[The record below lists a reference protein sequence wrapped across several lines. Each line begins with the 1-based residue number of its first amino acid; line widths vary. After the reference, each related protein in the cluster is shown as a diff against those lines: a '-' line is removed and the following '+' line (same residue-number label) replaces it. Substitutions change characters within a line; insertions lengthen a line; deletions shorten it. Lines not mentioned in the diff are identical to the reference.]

1 MSLIRKSLFDTE
13 WPSLFSM
20 RPDFSW
26 PASLVDA
33 LSDVSIRVEEF
44 EEEGTH
50 VIRAEAPGIDPD
62 KDVDLSV
69 SDGRLHLTVRRTK
82 EEHSK
87 DAKQH
92 RDEFQY
98 GSFTRVLSL
107 PPTASIDN
115 VKAHYENGILEVRVP
130 LDGDKTKAQQIPITK
145 K

>member
-1 MSLIRKSLFDTE
+1 MALIRKSLFDTE
-13 WPSLFSM
+13 WPTLLSM
-20 RPDFSW
+20 RPNLAW
-26 PASLVDA
+26 PESLTEM

-44 EEEGTH
+44 EENGMH

-69 SDGRLHLTVRRTK
+69 SEGRLHLTVRRTK

-98 GSFTRVLSL
+98 GSFTRVLGL
-107 PPTASIDN
+107 PPTANIDS

-130 LDGDKTKAQQIPITK
+130 LDGDKKKAQQIPITK

>member
-13 WPSLFSM
+13 WPSLFST
-20 RPDFSW
+20 RPGMMW
-26 PASLVDA
+26 PETLTEM
-33 LSDVSIRVEEF
+33 LSDVSIRVKEF
-44 EEEGTH
+44 EEDGVH
-50 VIRAEAPGIDPD
+50 VIRAEAPGIDPE

-98 GSFTRVLSL
+98 GSFTRVLSV
-107 PPTASIDN
+107 PPTASIDK
-115 VKAHYENGILEVRVP
+115 VRAHYENGILEVRVP
-130 LDGDKTKAQQIPITK
+130 LDGAKTKAQRIPITK